1 MTNESSVK
9 AASLEQC
16 VRCGSCKALC
26 PTYGEDATEGMSARG
41 RVVLL
46 KKFIE
51 GELGPSEILDEKIF
65 SCMLCGACNTLC
77 PLGIRITDAVYEG
90 RKRLRISGKRKRLL
104 SMAARLVFKRASTGF
119 KVLKFLEGVG

>member
-1 MTNESSVK
+1 MNN
-9 AASLEQC
+9 ALSLEQC

-77 PLGIRITDAVYEG
+77 PLGIRITDAVYDG
-90 RKRLRISGKRKRLL
+90 RKSLRIAGNRRKFLGV
-104 SMAARLVFKRASTGF
+104 AARFVFDRAST
-119 KVLKFLEGVG
+119 